1 MKEKRNTLIIAIAT
15 LAAGLLLGWLIFGT
29 GGNKEEEENLHDHE
43 MSGETFNA
51 EDAEVWT
58 CSMHPQIRQDEP
70 GDCPICGMDL
80 IPLENEQDDEIDA
93 MAISM
98 SPTAMEL
105 ADVRTAKVILADPVK
120 HIRMSGKVKADER
133 LVFSQSSHL
142 SGRVEKLMV
151 NFTGEYIS
159 KGSVIA
165 SIYAPELVTA
175 QEELLEAYKIKETQP
190 QLFNAARTKL
200 KNWKLPDSQIE
211 EILRRGSPETEFDIR
226 ADVSGYVTAKK
237 VNRGDYISRGETL
250 YEITDL
256 SRVWVLFDLYEK
268 DMSWVSRGDK
278 LSFTVASLPGKSF
291 ESEILWIDPLI
302 DPDTRVAKARAEI
315 VNRNRDLK
323 PGMFVSG
330 TVQAELTDYKESVV
344 VPSSAVMWTGKRSLV
359 YVKSAT
365 SERISFMAREVTL
378 GPSLGDSF
386 IIESGLQEGEEI
398 AVAGTFSIDAAA
410 QLAGKPSMM
419 NPEGGAV
426 MTGHNHG
433 GTDMSEGEVQEE
445 ALQPAEDVET
455 EPAFTAQ
462 LTEVYNAY
470 LLMKDAFVAT
480 DAGKVKEEAEKVRE
494 ALDRVDMSLLKG
506 DAHMLWMD
514 QLEVL
519 NSNIV
524 LIAGSGDIEE
534 QRAAFIEFNQAFYES
549 VSTFGLNEEK
559 VYYQYCPMAD
569 NDRGAYWLSGTEEIR
584 NPYFG
589 DKMLKCGETREVLKW
604 NF

>member
-1 MKEKRNTLIIAIAT
+1 
-15 LAAGLLLGWLIFGT
+15 
-29 GGNKEEEENLHDHE
+29 
-43 MSGETFNA
+43 
-51 EDAEVWT
+51 
-58 CSMHPQIRQDEP
+58 
-70 GDCPICGMDL
+70 MDL
-80 IPLENEQDDEIDA
+80 IPLENEQDEEIDA

-105 ADVRTAKVILADPVK
+105 ADVRTAKVALADPVK
-120 HIRMSGKVKADER
+120 HIRMSGRVEADER

-151 NFTGEYIS
+151 SYTGEYVR

-175 QEELLEAYKIKETQP
+175 QEELLEAYKTKETRP
-190 QLFNAARTKL
+190 QLLNAARAKL
-200 KNWKLPDSQIE
+200 KNWKLTDSQIE
-211 EILRRGSPETEFDIR
+211 EILQRGSPETEFDIST
-226 ADVSGYVTAKK
+226 DVSGYVTAKK
-237 VNRGDYISRGETL
+237 VNRGDYIGRGETL

-256 SRVWVLFDLYEK
+256 SKVWVLFDLYEK
-268 DMSWVSRGDK
+268 DINWISRGDK

-291 ESEILWIDPLI
+291 ESEILYIDPVI
-302 DPDTRVAKARAEI
+302 DPATRVAKARAEI
-315 VNRNRDLK
+315 VNRNRELK
-323 PGMFVSG
+323 PGMFVSA
-330 TVQAELTDYKESVV
+330 TVQAEMADYAQSLV
-344 VPSSAVMWTGKRSLV
+344 VPASAVMWTGKRSLV
-359 YVKSAT
+359 YVKSDT
-365 SERISFMAREVTL
+365 GQSLSFMMREVTL

-433 GTDMSEGEVQEE
+433 AADMSEGEEQEE
-445 ALQPAEDVET
+445 ASLPSGDVET
-455 EPAFTAQ
+455 DPEFTAQ

-480 DAGKVKEEAEKVRE
+480 DAEKVKEEAEKVRGK
-494 ALDRVDMSLLKG
+494 LDRVDMSLLQG
-506 DAHMLWMD
+506 DAHMLWMYH
-514 QLEVL
+514 LEIL
-519 NSNIV
+519 NDNID
-524 LIAGSGDIEE
+524 LIAGSGNIEE
-534 QRAAFIEFNQAFYES
+534 QRAAFIDFNRAFYKS
-549 VSTFGLNEEK
+549 VSTYGLNKEE

-569 NDRGAYWLSGTEEIR
+569 NDRGAYWLSQTEEIR

-589 DKMLKCGETREVLKW
+589 DVMLKCGETREVLKW